1 MATHTAPVTVEEFL
15 RFPEVEGRKRE
26 LIDGE
31 IVEKPMALGAHE
43 AVKINFTELLSSY
56 CQQQR
61 QWAACSEVEFRLDD
75 MADVIPDV
83 AVIHRRDYLQADK
96 TRRFQFAPYVAIEV
110 VSSEKASELERK
122 IGVYFRAGTR
132 AVIVA
137 YPELKEILVRRPDG
151 SGSMFSE
158 GQTFRDELLPGLAVD
173 AGEFFAGLS

>member
-31 IVEKPMALGAHE
+31 IVEKPMALHAHDLVKNNIAE
-43 AVKINFTELLSSY
+43 ALVVFT
-56 CQQQR
+56 QR
-61 QWAACSEVEFRLDD
+61 QRGWIVCVETEFRLDD
-75 MADVIPDV
+75 LNDVFPDV
-83 AVIHRRDYLQADK
+83 AVVDRAAYYAAD
-96 TRRFQFAPYVAIEV
+96 RSSRYPHAPYVAIEV